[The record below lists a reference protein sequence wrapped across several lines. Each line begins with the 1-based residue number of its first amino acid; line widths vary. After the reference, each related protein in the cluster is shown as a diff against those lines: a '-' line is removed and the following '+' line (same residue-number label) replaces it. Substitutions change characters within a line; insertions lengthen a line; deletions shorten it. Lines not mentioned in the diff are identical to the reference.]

1 MITDV
6 AKTISEY
13 KMLESGEKVLV
24 GLSGGADS
32 VALLIALSELGYDVS
47 ACHINHQLRGEESD
61 WDEAFCRELCERLKI
76 ILFVEKVDVISFCK
90 EKKLGIE
97 EGARELR
104 YQAFRKCSR
113 GAKIAT
119 AHTLSDSLET
129 TLINL
134 ARGTALKGLCG
145 IPPVREDI
153 IRPLI
158 NSTRQDVED
167 FLREKNQ
174 NYVTDST
181 NLTDEYTRN
190 KIRLDIIP
198 KLKEINPAIYKSYA
212 RTISAI
218 SCDED
223 FLEKTAQNFLEE
235 VSCGD
240 DGYSCEK
247 LRNADRAVSTRC
259 IALML
264 KSRQLECS
272 NRKICE
278 IFEIVFSGGKINL
291 SGDVY
296 AVAEK
301 GMLIFETLKQKKK
314 PVFCEELFPEREY
327 IFLNKSLKASE
338 WDIDTFN
345 INKNINKKFA
355 NLLLDC
361 DKIQGKAVVR
371 NRRDGDRIKFFGKP
385 HTTSV
390 KKLFNKEVPS
400 EMRDDILFIAD
411 EAGVVFIEGFGV
423 SERVSPDADTK
434 KLLLIDIAERETY

>member
-1 MITDV
+1 MITNV
-6 AKTISEY
+6 SRTIFEY
-13 KMLESGEKVLV
+13 KMLTSGEKVLV

-32 VALLIALSELGYDVS
+32 VALLLSLIELGYEVF

-61 WDEAFCRELCERLKI
+61 RDEEFCRELCERLKI
-76 ILFVEKVDVISFCK
+76 ILYVEKVDVISICK
-90 EKKLGIE
+90 ERKLGIE

-104 YQAFRKCSR
+104 YQVFRKYS
-113 GAKIAT
+113 GGVKIAT

-134 ARGTALKGLCG
+134 TRGTALKGLCG

-167 FLREKNQ
+167 FLRLRNQ

-181 NLTDEYTRN
+181 NLNDEYTRN

-198 KLKEINPAIYKSYA
+198 TLKEINPAIYKSYA
-212 RTISAI
+212 RMVS
-218 SCDED
+218 SLSLDEA
-223 FLEKTAQNFLEE
+223 FLEKTARNFLAEASFE
-235 VSCGD
+235 
-240 DGYSCEK
+240 DGRYSCEK
-247 LRNADRAVSTRC
+247 LKNADRAISSRC

-272 NRKICE
+272 SKKINE
-278 IFEIVFSGGKINL
+278 ILKIIFSGGKINL

-301 GMLIFETLKQKKK
+301 GMLTFEALVQKEK
-314 PVFCEELFPEREY
+314 PVFCEDFFPKREY
-327 IFLNKSLKASE
+327 VFLNKLLKASIC
-338 WDIDTFN
+338 DINTLKID
-345 INKNINKKFA
+345 KNINKKFA

-371 NRRDGDRIKFFGKP
+371 NRRDGDRIKFFGKS

-400 EMRDDILFIAD
+400 EMRDEILFIAD
-411 EAGVVFIEGFGV
+411 EAGVIFIDGFGV
-423 SERVSPDADTK
+423 SERVSSDGDTK
-434 KLLLIDIAERETY
+434 KLLLIEISERH